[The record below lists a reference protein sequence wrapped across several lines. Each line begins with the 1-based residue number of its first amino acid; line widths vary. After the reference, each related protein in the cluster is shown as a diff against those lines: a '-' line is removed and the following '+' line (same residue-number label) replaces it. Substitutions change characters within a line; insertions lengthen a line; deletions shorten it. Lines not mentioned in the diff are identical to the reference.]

1 MENATKAL
9 LIGAGILIAIIILSS
24 LLILYN
30 QVSGFYQNSSNMT
43 EEQQRVEFNKTFE
56 NYEDKEIRGNELLS
70 IMNMIDDYNTTEPEK
85 GYDNMEFIVDFISAD
100 NFKQFNYEGVN
111 SKTYLLSGSNSKI
124 TENKLKDFSNRVN
137 DPSTGLI
144 SSLQSVS
151 GDVRITETILQQLS
165 SNIANI
171 IIEEDN
177 KGTANQYEI
186 ENRNDARR
194 KRANLLKNIFK
205 VNVCGS
211 NETTYTTAPEYKD
224 LVDTIKE
231 VTLKYYEFTQFKRA
245 HFKCTGLEYDSVTG
259 RVNKMSFEIC
269 TDGNGNIILN

>member
-245 HFKCTGLEYDSVTG
+245 QFKCTGLEYDSVTG

>member
-85 GYDNMEFIVDFISAD
+85 GYDNMEFVVDFISAD

-171 IIEEDN
+171 II
-177 KGTANQYEI
+177 
-186 ENRNDARR
+186 
-194 KRANLLKNIFK
+194 
-205 VNVCGS
+205 
-211 NETTYTTAPEYKD
+211 
-224 LVDTIKE
+224 
-231 VTLKYYEFTQFKRA
+231 
-245 HFKCTGLEYDSVTG
+245 
-259 RVNKMSFEIC
+259 
-269 TDGNGNIILN
+269 

>member
-85 GYDNMEFIVDFISAD
+85 GYDNMEFVVDFISAD

-111 SKTYLLSGSNSKI
+111 SKTYLLSEGGKRIVSKGISYFVNSKY
-124 TENKLKDFSNRVN
+124 EEAFS
-137 DPSTGLI
+137 LI
-144 SSLQSVS
+144 
-151 GDVRITETILQQLS
+151 I
-165 SNIANI
+165 
-171 IIEEDN
+171 
-177 KGTANQYEI
+177 
-186 ENRNDARR
+186 
-194 KRANLLKNIFK
+194 
-205 VNVCGS
+205 
-211 NETTYTTAPEYKD
+211 
-224 LVDTIKE
+224 
-231 VTLKYYEFTQFKRA
+231 
-245 HFKCTGLEYDSVTG
+245 
-259 RVNKMSFEIC
+259 
-269 TDGNGNIILN
+269 